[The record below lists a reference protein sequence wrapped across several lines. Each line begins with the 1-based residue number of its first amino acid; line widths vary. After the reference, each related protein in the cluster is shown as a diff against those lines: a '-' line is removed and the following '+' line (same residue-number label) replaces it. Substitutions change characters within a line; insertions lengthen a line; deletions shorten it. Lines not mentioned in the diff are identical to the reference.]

1 MKKTEKKR
9 PDWLVKGAKSE
20 IILNGE
26 IPIQNAPASVLTTD
40 GDVIEEAFNKVQNRN
55 ESVEVLKELF
65 DEKKIYMITDL
76 SQEQI
81 NIATR
86 IYMIAKIKKLQ
97 IWQDGLVFFLKLIL
111 SKNRQSRKE
120 LLDGMRAYEQSRQ
133 QNSNPFSSWRPPQ

>member
-1 MKKTEKKR
+1 MKR
-9 PDWLVKGAKSE
+9 PIKKSTWMMNAAGKSE
-20 IILNGE
+20 IIPNGE
-26 IPIQNAPASVLTTD
+26 LPMQDAPSPVLTTD

-65 DEKKIYMITDL
+65 DEKKIYMISDL

>member
-1 MKKTEKKR
+1 MKR
-9 PDWLVKGAKSE
+9 PIKKSTWMLNAAGKSE
-20 IILNGE
+20 IIPNGE
-26 IPIQNAPASVLTTD
+26 IPMQDAHSPVLTTD
-40 GDVIEEAFNKVQNRN
+40 GDVIEDAFNKVQNRN

-65 DEKKIYMITDL
+65 DEKKIYMISDL

-86 IYMIAKIKKLQ
+86 IFMIAKIKKLQ

>member
-1 MKKTEKKR
+1 MKR
-9 PDWLVKGAKSE
+9 PIKKSTWMLNAAGKSE
-20 IILNGE
+20 IIPNGE
-26 IPIQNAPASVLTTD
+26 IPMQDAPSPVLTTD
-40 GDVIEEAFNKVQNRN
+40 GDVIEDAFNKVQNRN

-65 DEKKIYMITDL
+65 DEKKIYMISDL